1 MVDAF
6 FLERALRPIALTKK
20 YELPLDHE
28 ESRPLDAYVTNN
40 SFTNQASDQ
49 RERQPHNPR
58 GSANVLVSALG
69 RRARSKK
76 NASTK
81 KPALRERAEART
93 KDG

>member
-20 YELPLDHE
+20 HELPLEHE

-58 GSANVLVSALG
+58 GSANWEPGLPG
-69 RRARSKK
+69 RRQ
-76 NASTK
+76 
-81 KPALRERAEART
+81 
-93 KDG
+93 